1 MGENSSSKPTNQ
13 TEKQRNHLY
22 SGRKYVEKNDVE
34 RTGSK

>member
-22 SGRKYVEKNDVE
+22 SGRICRKNDVE